1 MLNKKFKNK
10 KTAFKTAIRIIK
22 WAWVAFEVK
31 GGWRLKLYIGTTI
44 LTPKPNRIFKTIEA
58 IENFANAFELKKG
71 HLVFIHLKNTK
82 YPRE

>member
-1 MLNKKFKNK
+1 MKDKIFKKK
-10 KTAFKTAIRIIK
+10 KDAYKSAVRTLK

-44 LTPKPNRIFKTIEA
+44 LTPKPNRIFKTMEA
-58 IENFANAFELKKG
+58 VENFSNAFELKKG

-82 YPRE
+82 YPRD